1 MHMPRRSAASFSVL
15 SVPGNQPRLVP
26 PADLNP
32 PERATFVEIVA
43 AKKPQHFEA
52 SDLPLLAAYCRAI
65 ELERHAALQ
74 LATDGYLTTEG
85 RPSPWLAIMA
95 QATKSMLA
103 LSTRL
108 KLTPQSRSHSA
119 PARPERSLSAYEK
132 LALMESGSDETA

>member
-1 MHMPRRSAASFSVL
+1 MPRRSAASFSVL
-15 SVPGNQPRLVP
+15 PVPGSQPRLVP

-74 LATDGYLTTEG
+74 LATDGYLTAEG
-85 RPSPWLAIMA
+85 RPSAWLAIMA

-108 KLTPQSRSHSA
+108 KLSPQSRSHSA
-119 PARPERSLSAYEK
+119 PARPERPLSAYEK
-132 LALMESGSDETA
+132 LALMENGSDETA